1 MPSGDHAGPAPP
13 RVSIP
18 IIGVGMC
25 HASAP
30 PVVEIVRIWLVP
42 SRKRV
47 LSGATPASATRV
59 PSGDQVGAP
68 GCGSESWIFVTVP
81 AATSRTDISAT
92 RHMPSTL
99 KNTTF
104 LPSGE
109 NAAPCGCV
117 VSEVTWRA
125 CPLFMSR
132 IHSCSSGLVL
142 SDE

>member
-1 MPSGDHAGPAPP
+1 MAAILVPSGDHAGPPPP

-42 SRKRV
+42 SRKRT

-59 PSGDQVGAP
+59 PSGDHVGRAGLRQRIVNLRHGP
-68 GCGSESWIFVTVP
+68 V
-81 AATSRTDISAT
+81 ATSSTDISAT

-109 NAAPCGCV
+109 NDAPCGWV
-117 VSEVTWRA
+117 VR
-125 CPLFMSR
+125 R
-132 IHSCSSGLVL
+132 
-142 SDE
+142 